1 MFRMGG
7 FNLHFRFVRRYGMKQ
22 QDIRITTSGE
32 IDLTDHERAAIS
44 GLLQHSFEQYPAGKI
59 YFPQPPHF
67 RVLGWSGDLLIGHLG
82 GMIREVAVGN
92 SRLLVMGVCDLCV
105 DPAMHRQRWASMLL
119 DRLESL
125 AAANGI
131 QYVVAIS
138 REMDFFQDRGFQS
151 IDPRCIWLAYL
162 DGRSLGLY
170 RRHLGGD
177 IHVKCLSKGAWPDGE
192 LDLLGPMF

>member
-1 MFRMGG
+1 MEGI
-7 FNLHFRFVRRYGMKQ
+7 NLHFRFVRRYGMKQ
-22 QDIRITTSGE
+22 QDIRITTSCE
-32 IDLTDHERAAIS
+32 IDLTDHERVAIS

-67 RVLGWSGDLLIGHLG
+67 RVLGWSGDQLIGHLG

-92 SRLLVMGVCDLCV
+92 RRLLIMGVCDLCV
-105 DPAMHRQRWASMLL
+105 DPAMHRQRWASILL

-138 REMDFFQDRGFQS
+138 REMDFSGSGISIHRSTMYLVGLPGRQEPRVIPSSSRGRYPCQV
-151 IDPRCIWLAYL
+151 PVYGWLA
-162 DGRSLGLY
+162 
-170 RRHLGGD
+170 
-177 IHVKCLSKGAWPDGE
+177 
-192 LDLLGPMF
+192 